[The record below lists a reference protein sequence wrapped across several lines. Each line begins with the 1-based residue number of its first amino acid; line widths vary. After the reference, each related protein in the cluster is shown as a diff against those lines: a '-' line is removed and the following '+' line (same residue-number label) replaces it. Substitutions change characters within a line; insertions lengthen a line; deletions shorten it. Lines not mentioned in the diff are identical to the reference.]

1 MCFYLTNGEQTVI
14 IEAGVMKMRVIESC
28 AECLYNRQLR
38 LTDNQAYLAEIRDII
53 DNRGQDATAPYLV
66 YRFNQTYRKY
76 FGRTVSYADVK
87 KQYNDLVLSMEDA
100 LRGKINQSEHPL
112 LTAFSYARAG
122 NYIDFGAIRQ
132 VDEKTFLS
140 LLERDE
146 FSEHDLRTFD
156 SFTAQCA
163 NADSLLLLADN
174 SGEIVLDK
182 LFLEQL
188 GQQYPQMKRAV
199 LVRGGEVLND
209 ATVEDALYA
218 GIDSVAEIVSSG
230 VPVSGTVYDMMSDE
244 AKNAIDCADV
254 ILAKG
259 QGNYEAL
266 SGQGRHIFYSF
277 LCKCERFT
285 NRFQVPEFTG
295 MFIEED
301 RNTCSERA
309 DDNDSERVHD
319 AEQG

>member
-1 MCFYLTNGEQTVI
+1 
-14 IEAGVMKMRVIESC
+14 MRVIESC

-112 LTAFSYARAG
+112 LTAFSYARTG

-182 LFLEQL
+182 LFLE
-188 GQQYPQMKRAV
+188 
-199 LVRGGEVLND
+199 
-209 ATVEDALYA
+209 
-218 GIDSVAEIVSSG
+218 
-230 VPVSGTVYDMMSDE
+230 
-244 AKNAIDCADV
+244 
-254 ILAKG
+254 
-259 QGNYEAL
+259 
-266 SGQGRHIFYSF
+266 
-277 LCKCERFT
+277 
-285 NRFQVPEFTG
+285 
-295 MFIEED
+295 
-301 RNTCSERA
+301 
-309 DDNDSERVHD
+309 
-319 AEQG
+319 